1 MRTLAAV
8 TTQLLS
14 IVFLSVP
21 PAPSRAA
28 TGYFP
33 DPATDDGTRYTA
45 TKYPLVFVPGM
56 FGFEKIAGFD
66 YWYAIPQN
74 LTRSGATV
82 FTVDVAGVNSPEFRG
97 EQVIE
102 QVEEILAITGAEK
115 VNLFGHSHGSPTIR
129 YVAAVRPDLVASV
142 TSISGVN
149 AGVRATELMK
159 IVPPGSV
166 LEKIV
171 AYFGNAA
178 GNFLNKLS
186 GATDQQDIVAS
197 LRSMTVEGMDK
208 FNATYPQGVPAQFCG
223 EGTEVADG
231 IYYYSF
237 SGANPAT
244 NKLDWTDLLFKATA
258 AFNKKYNEPT
268 DGLVAPC
275 QSHLGLVIRDDY
287 SMNHMDPMNWFLGLV
302 DAKAIN
308 PVEIYRIQAN
318 RLQQNGL

>member
-1 MRTLAAV
+1 MRKFTATPTLLLS
-8 TTQLLS
+8 TCLLS
-14 IVFLSVP
+14 ITATNLQ
-21 PAPSRAA
+21 AA
-28 TGYFP
+28 TAYYP
-33 DPATDDGTRYTA
+33 DPATSDGTSYTA
-45 TKYPLVFVPGM
+45 TKYPLVFVPGLY
-56 FGFEKIAGFD
+56 GFEKIAGFD

-82 FTVDVAGVNSPEFRG
+82 FTVDVAGANSPEFRG

-115 VNLFGHSHGSPTIR
+115 VNLLGHSHGSPTIR
-129 YVAAVRPDLVASV
+129 YVAAVRPDMVASI
-142 TSISGVN
+142 TSIAGVN
-149 AGVRATELMK
+149 AGVRATEPLQL
-159 IVPPGSV
+159 IPRGSA
-166 LEKIV
+166 LEKIM
-171 AYFGNAA
+171 AYFGNGFA
-178 GNFLNKLS
+178 NFINKMS
-186 GATDQQDIVAS
+186 GATDQQDTVAS
-197 LRSMTVEGMDK
+197 LRSMTVEGMNQ
-208 FNATYPQGVPAQFCG
+208 FNATYPQGVPDTYCG
-223 EGTEVADG
+223 EGEEIVDG

-244 NKLDWTDLLFKATA
+244 NRLDWTDLIFRATA

-302 DAKAIN
+302 DAEAIN

-318 RLQQNGL
+318 RLKQNGL